1 MCNVARTHTNH
12 TMKSNVSSSARVCA
26 FPWKSGKICCW
37 LLNAY
42 EHTHNMELPATRY
55 ALHYCNCRSVICW
68 KCELM
73 YSHHHRRMRLLC
85 ASIENNEFDLNS
97 VLFSSSS
104 FFLIISD
111 CFASFFFCTS
121 VGWPPVFFSFCL
133 YCFYLALCRCS
144 LHAAFF
150 PCPVFVCS
158 FFTSFCFSLG
168 ASLWSRMSSLKAPH
182 IIRQLKTNR
191 LYSKVIY
198 ESAVSRV
205 LTFDKWTRRDW
216 NISSFSSHR

>member
-42 EHTHNMELPATRY
+42 EHTHNMELPVTRY
-55 ALHYCNCRSVICW
+55 ALHYCNCRSAICW

-97 VLFSSSS
+97 VLFSSYS
-104 FFLIISD
+104 FLIISD
-111 CFASFFFCTS
+111 CSASFFFYTS
-121 VGWPPVFFSFCL
+121 VGWPPVFVLFLPLLFLSCFVPLFSARCL
-133 YCFYLALCRCS
+133 FSMPCVRVLF
-144 LHAAFF
+144 LHIVLLFF
-150 PCPVFVCS
+150 
-158 FFTSFCFSLG
+158 G

-205 LTFDKWTRRDW
+205 LTFDKWTCRDW

>member
-55 ALHYCNCRSVICW
+55 ALHYCNCRSAICW

-104 FFLIISD
+104 FFFDYFWLFRVVLFLYVSWLAAGFFLFLPLLFLS
-111 CFASFFFCTS
+111 CF
-121 VGWPPVFFSFCL
+121 VPLFSARCL
-133 YCFYLALCRCS
+133 FS
-144 LHAAFF
+144 M
-150 PCPVFVCS
+150 PCV
-158 FFTSFCFSLG
+158 
-168 ASLWSRMSSLKAPH
+168 
-182 IIRQLKTNR
+182 
-191 LYSKVIY
+191 
-198 ESAVSRV
+198 RV
-205 LTFDKWTRRDW
+205 LVLHIVLLFFGGFIVIAYVKLKSTAHHPTAQNKPLIFE
-216 NISSFSSHR
+216 SHLWIGS

>member
-26 FPWKSGKICCW
+26 FPWKSGKICYW

-55 ALHYCNCRSVICW
+55 ALHYCNCRSAICW

-104 FFLIISD
+104 FFWLFLIVSRR
-111 CFASFFFCTS
+111 SFS
-121 VGWPPVFFSFCL
+121 VRQLVGRRFFSLSASTVSILLCAAVLCTLPF
-133 YCFYLALCRCS
+133 FHALCSCAR
-144 LHAAFF
+144 
-150 PCPVFVCS
+150 
-158 FFTSFCFSLG
+158 
-168 ASLWSRMSSLKAPH
+168 
-182 IIRQLKTNR
+182 
-191 LYSKVIY
+191 
-198 ESAVSRV
+198 
-205 LTFDKWTRRDW
+205 
-216 NISSFSSHR
+216 SSHRFAFLWGLHCDRVCQA